1 MGPDE
6 VSGWLWQQVTSICA
20 VCGKAEGLTICEQL
34 SQGYACMQHCVSIY
48 LQSIVVEI
56 AL

>member
-20 VCGKAEGLTICEQL
+20 VCDKAEGLTICEQL
-34 SQGYACMQHCVSIY
+34 SQGYACMQRCVSIY